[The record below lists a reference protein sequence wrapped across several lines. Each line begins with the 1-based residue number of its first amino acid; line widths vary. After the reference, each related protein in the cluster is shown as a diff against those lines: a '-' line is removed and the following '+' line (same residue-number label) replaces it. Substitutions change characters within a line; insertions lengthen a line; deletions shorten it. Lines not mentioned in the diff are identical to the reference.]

1 MTAVA
6 SSAQH
11 TGVQTYVLFLRKTI
25 FFFGQFIFK
34 GGVAVYWE

>member
-25 FFFGQFIFK
+25 FFGQFIFE
-34 GGVAVYWE
+34 GGVAVSWE